1 MTKKICKIFPNFL
14 IFCIFF
20 SIIFENHGISFLS
33 RSENEENSAPT
44 QKIQKKINFSKNI
57 HKIT

>member
-1 MTKKICKIFPNFL
+1 MTKKVFKYFPNFL
-14 IFCIFF
+14 IF
-20 SIIFENHGISFLS
+20 SSTIFENHGISFLS

>member
-1 MTKKICKIFPNFL
+1 MTKKVFKYFPNFL
-14 IFCIFF
+14 IFS

-44 QKIQKKINFSKNI
+44 QKIQKKIKFSKNI
-57 HKIT
+57 YKIT